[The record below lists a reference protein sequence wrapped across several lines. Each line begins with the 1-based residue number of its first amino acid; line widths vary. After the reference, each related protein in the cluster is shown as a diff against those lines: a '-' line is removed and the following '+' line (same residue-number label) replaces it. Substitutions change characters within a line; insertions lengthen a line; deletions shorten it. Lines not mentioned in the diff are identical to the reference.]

1 MEKRIVVLG
10 AGISGVGAAVLAKK
24 IGFDVFVS
32 DKGTITD
39 ENKVVLLNNEIEWEE
54 QKHSSAKILNADEV
68 IKSPG
73 IPDNVDLIQQLIAK
87 EIPVISEIEFAFR
100 YTNAKIAA
108 ITGSNGKTTTTLL
121 LGHVLKSAGY
131 DVLVAGNVGVGF
143 ALSLAERDYDY
154 IVLELSSFQLDGIQK
169 FRSDVAILLNISAD
183 HLDRYN
189 NKLENYA
196 ASKFRITENQTTQD
210 VLIYNADDAM
220 MEVLTTKAK
229 KLPISL
235 TTKQTEG
242 GFYNNINNKITI
254 NLNNTTMTMQ
264 ELALQGRHNIF
275 NSMAAA
281 MAARV
286 FEVKDTVIRQAMIDF
301 QNVEH
306 RLEYVLTVHGI
317 DFINDS
323 KATNVN
329 ACWYALESMT
339 KEVVWIVGGVD
350 KGNDYAE
357 LTEIVDKKVKA
368 IICLGENNENIIE
381 AFKGKVEIIVQAS
394 NMQEAV
400 NQSYAL
406 AGKQDVVLLSPAC
419 ASFDLFANYED
430 RGMQFK
436 KQVRNL

>member
-1 MEKRIVVLG
+1 MTKRIVVLG
-10 AGISGVGAAVLAKK
+10 AGISGVGAAVLAKQK
-24 IGFDVFVS
+24 GFDVFVS

-39 ENKVVLLNNEIEWEE
+39 ENKVVLLNNEIKWEE
-54 QKHSSAKILNADEV
+54 QKHTPAYILNADEV

-73 IPDNVDLIQQLIAK
+73 IPDGVTLIQQLITK
-87 EIPVISEIEFAFR
+87 EIPVISEVEFAFR
-100 YTNAKIAA
+100 YTKAKIAA

-121 LGHVLKSAGY
+121 LGHLLKSAGY
-131 DVLVAGNVGVGF
+131 DVLIAGNVGVGF
-143 ALSLAERDYDY
+143 ALSIAERDYDY

-169 FRSDVAILLNISAD
+169 FRSDVGILLNITAD

-196 ASKFRITENQTTQD
+196 SSKFRITENQTTED

-220 MEVLTTKAK
+220 IEALTTKAR

-235 TTKQTEG
+235 KTKQTEG
-242 GFYNNINNKITI
+242 GFYNNNEIII
-254 NLNNTTMTMQ
+254 NLNNNTMTMQ
-264 ELALQGRHNIF
+264 ELALQGKHNIF

-306 RLEYVLTVHGI
+306 RLEYILTVHGI

-323 KATNVN
+323 KATNIN

-339 KEVVWIVGGVD
+339 KKVVWIVGGVD
-350 KGNDYAE
+350 KGNDYTE
-357 LTEIVDKKVKA
+357 LVNMVDEKVKA
-368 IICLGENNENIIE
+368 IICLGENNQNIINS
-381 AFKGKVEIIVQAS
+381 FRGKVDTIVQAS

-400 NQSYAL
+400 KQSYAL
-406 AGKQDVVLLSPAC
+406 ADKKDVVLLSPAC

-430 RGMQFK
+430 RGFQFK
-436 KQVRNL
+436 QSVRKL